1 MNKKEIGTKITF
13 NLPLSEEDIEK
24 EVKKIYAKMPLWKK
38 IILFPFILLNIFS
51 AIAIVKIF
59 ESEMESEK
67 K

>member
-38 IILFPFILLNIFS
+38 IILSPFILLNIFS

>member
-38 IILFPFILLNIFS
+38 LILFPFILLNIFS
-51 AIAIVKIF
+51 AIVIAKIF

>member
-1 MNKKEIGTKITF
+1 VNKKEIGTKITF

-38 IILFPFILLNIFS
+38 LILFPFILLNIFS
-51 AIAIVKIF
+51 AIVIAKIF

>member
-1 MNKKEIGTKITF
+1 VNKKEIGTKITF